1 MVPYISKKRQD
12 IDLGT
17 NQRALLISD
26 IFTGQMNSSL
36 KDVIGKQNLIVV
48 NVPENMT
55 KYYQV
60 LDLTVN
66 NYAKASTRKKV

>member
-1 MVPYISKKRQD
+1 MK
-12 IDLGT
+12 
-17 NQRALLISD
+17 
-26 IFTGQMNSSL
+26 SSL
-36 KDVIGKQNLIVV
+36 KDVIGKKNLIVV
-48 NVPENMT
+48 NAPENMT

>member
-1 MVPYISKKRQD
+1 MPYITKKPQD
-12 IDLGT
+12 IDLRT

-26 IFTGQMNSSL
+26 IFTGHMKSSL
-36 KDVIGKQNLIVV
+36 KDVIGKKNLIVV
-48 NVPENMT
+48 NAPENMT

>member
-1 MVPYISKKRQD
+1 MPYITKKRQD
-12 IDLGT
+12 IDLRT

-26 IFTGQMNSSL
+26 IFTGQMKSSL
-36 KDVIGKQNLIVV
+36 KDVIGKKNLIVV

-66 NYAKASTRKKV
+66 NYVKVSTRKKV

>member
-1 MVPYISKKRQD
+1 MPYITKTRQD
-12 IDLGT
+12 IDLRT

-26 IFTGQMNSSL
+26 IFTGQMKSSL
-36 KDVIGKQNLIVV
+36 KDVIGKKNLIVV
-48 NVPENMT
+48 NAPENMT

>member
-1 MVPYISKKRQD
+1 MPYISKKRQD

-17 NQRALLISD
+17 NQRAPLISD

>member
-1 MVPYISKKRQD
+1 MPYISKKRQD

-36 KDVIGKQNLIVV
+36 KDVIGKQNLILV

>member
-1 MVPYISKKRQD
+1 MPYISKKRQD

-26 IFTGQMNSSL
+26 ILTGQMNSSL

>member
-1 MVPYISKKRQD
+1 MPYISKKRQD

-36 KDVIGKQNLIVV
+36 KDVTGKQNLIVV

>member
-1 MVPYISKKRQD
+1 MPYISKKRQD

-60 LDLTVN
+60 LDLTVS

>member
-1 MVPYISKKRQD
+1 MPYISKKRQD